1 METLTA
7 NLNENQQQ
15 AALHLEG
22 PLLIFAGAGTGKTR
36 VITHRIANLI
46 SKGVHPSKILA
57 VTFTNKAAEEM
68 RRRVDELFPGRG
80 RAVWI
85 STFHSFGAQ
94 FLRVEAKN
102 IGLNPEFL
110 IYDTSDQKKVLTD
123 CVKELNLDE
132 KKFKPGRMIEVISR
146 AKDELIDADSYGI
159 HALTSGDYFRQISA
173 TIYSLYQKKLKTA
186 GAVDFG
192 DLLMLTVS
200 SLRDNKQLLEKY
212 QERFRYVLVDEYQDT
227 NHAQYLLTKYF
238 SAKHKNICVVGDD
251 DQSIYS
257 WRGAD
262 IRNILEFERDYP
274 GCHTVKL
281 EQNYRSTA
289 SILDAAW
296 QVVRNNSKRV
306 DKKVWTD
313 NHAGAPVNFVEVAD
327 ENDEAQWIV
336 DDVARR
342 AAEGGLAYSDC
353 AVFYR
358 VNAQS
363 RVLEDAFRRSGIPY
377 AVIGTMRFYERHEIK
392 DILAYLRLMHNP
404 QDNVSFRRVINA
416 PRRGI
421 GKTSMDALD
430 HLALERSVSLWDAI
444 DNIGACAISS
454 GAKKAFTSFKQLIGE
469 LRRNKDSMTTKE
481 IAALVIDK
489 TGYVRELEAED
500 TPESKS
506 RIENIYELFT
516 AIDDFETRSP
526 DKTLSGYLTQVAL
539 VSDADDLAGEEDR
552 NKVTLMTLHLAKG
565 LEFKTVFIVGLEEGL
580 FPIGEAA
587 FDPEELE
594 EERRLMYVGMTR
606 AKEDLYLCCAAQR
619 RVFGKT
625 QWNMPSRFMEEARSI
640 ANVKLHTLRRNV
652 AAANMAG
659 GSENG
664 KVPAPP

>member
-173 TIYSLYQKKLKTA
+173 TIYGLYQKKLKIA
-186 GAVDFG
+186 GALDFG
-192 DLLMLTVS
+192 DLLMMTVM

-274 GCHTVKL
+274 SCKTVKL
-281 EQNYRSTA
+281 EKNYRSTGN
-289 SILDAAW
+289 ILAAAW
-296 QVVRNNSKRV
+296 QVIKNNKHRV
-306 DKKVWTD
+306 EKKLWT
-313 NHAGAPVNFVEVAD
+313 
-327 ENDEAQWIV
+327 ENPEGQDIKVLESATETEEAQRITDEIQFLV
-336 DDVARR
+336 K
-342 AAEGGLAYSDC
+342 EKGLVLNDFAI
-353 AVFYR
+353 FYR
-358 VNAQS
+358 TNAQS
-363 RVLEDAFRRSGIPY
+363 RVMEDAFRRAGIPY
-377 AVIGTMRFYERHEIK
+377 AVIGTVRFYERAEVK
-392 DILAYLRLMHNP
+392 DIMAYLRLVHNP
-404 QDNVSFRRVINA
+404 NDNVSFKRVINI
-416 PRRGI
+416 PKRSI
-421 GKTSMDALD
+421 GKTSIESLEKLSALN
-430 HLALERSVSLWDAI
+430 
-444 DNIGACAISS
+444 NI
-454 GAKKAFTSFKQLIGE
+454 
-469 LRRNKDSMTTKE
+469 
-481 IAALVIDK
+481 
-489 TGYVRELEAED
+489 
-500 TPESKS
+500 
-506 RIENIYELFT
+506 
-516 AIDDFETRSP
+516 
-526 DKTLSGYLTQVAL
+526 
-539 VSDADDLAGEEDR
+539 
-552 NKVTLMTLHLAKG
+552 
-565 LEFKTVFIVGLEEGL
+565 
-580 FPIGEAA
+580 
-587 FDPEELE
+587 
-594 EERRLMYVGMTR
+594 
-606 AKEDLYLCCAAQR
+606 
-619 RVFGKT
+619 
-625 QWNMPSRFMEEARSI
+625 
-640 ANVKLHTLRRNV
+640 
-652 AAANMAG
+652 
-659 GSENG
+659 
-664 KVPAPP
+664 